1 MNLVIDVL
9 ISLFNVCVALFI
21 GIYFR
26 LWSLRNLYFSR
37 EGNLFM
43 RLSLTCIAVL
53 YLAGL
58 IVFLVQSIVDPNANS
73 FLSTLKFVVYVGMGL
88 SPFAMPLEGVNY
100 LTKLDMVIRTKVNTH
115 YNNQADSEFSYPL
128 VIGYGDAHIMRV
140 PMLKTKE
147 HRIQL
152 VVYRNGEE
160 VITYARI
167 DVTKNDLYVLEHR
180 EDVRDNDVFGY
191 ALFRVVELYSDNVD
205 YCKQLRDVTIP
216 KMTEELGV
224 LRIDPKLFYNDEE
237 KQHV

>member
-1 MNLVIDVL
+1 MNLFIDVL

-37 EGNLFM
+37 EGSLFM
-43 RLSLTCIAVL
+43 RLSLSCIVVL

-58 IVFLVQSIVDPNANS
+58 IVFLVQSIVDPNVNS

-100 LTKLDMVIRTKVNTH
+100 LTKLDMVIRTKVNMH

-147 HRIQL
+147 HRIQF

-180 EDVRDNDVFGY
+180 EDMRDNDVFGY